1 MSGLWPASARATIRA
16 PMRRLVMF
24 PVVVV
29 AVAMGGA
36 PSAVAQDPV
45 IAAAGDI
52 ACAPDDPVTDTRC
65 HHRAT
70 SDLLVG
76 EPIAAVLPLGDL
88 QYNASLSSIVGA
100 GAYHDTWGRVK
111 AISRPVLGNHESGA
125 TDYFDYFNGVG
136 AADGPAG
143 PRGKGW
149 YSFDVGSWHLIALNS
164 NCSRPA
170 DTTDVVDCSS
180 GSEQERWLR
189 ADLAAH
195 PTACTLAYWHHPRYS
210 SGHDGSNTFM
220 QPLWEAL
227 ADAEVEILLSGHSH
241 DYERF
246 APLDRN
252 GSPDPVGGIRQFVV
266 GTGGAFF
273 VGFKSTREAHSEIA
287 QNDTFGVLF
296 LTLRPRSYDWR
307 FVPEAGETFTDS
319 GSTPCHGAPPP
330 PPPPPPPPA
339 DVTAP
344 AISRLK
350 ASPRRFRVADLTAPV
365 FSGLGV
371 SPRRF
376 SIGAEP
382 AAAVKRGTTFRY
394 QLSEAARVRA
404 TLSRRAAGRKVG
416 GRCRRRTRANRGR
429 PRCTLYRR
437 VGSFR
442 QQGIAGSNTRQFDGR
457 LRGRKLNPG
466 AFRAGFVA
474 TDAAGN
480 RSRRKRVSFMIVR
493 ARPRPG
499 PR

>member
-1 MSGLWPASARATIRA
+1 MSALWPTSARATVRA
-16 PMRRLVMF
+16 SMRRLVMF

-29 AVAMGGA
+29 AVATVCTPA
-36 PSAVAQDPV
+36 AVAQDPV

-52 ACAPDDPVTDTRC
+52 ACDTHDPGYNNGNGTADRC
-65 HHRAT
+65 RQRAT
-70 SDLLVG
+70 SDLLVAA
-76 EPIAAVLPLGDL
+76 PLAAVLPLGDI
-88 QYNASLSSIVGA
+88 QYGNPWLTQIGEV
-100 GAYHDTWGRVK
+100 YNPTWGRVK
-111 AISRPVLGNHESGA
+111 SITRPILGNHESSG
-125 TDYFDYFNGVG
+125 TGYFDYFNGMG

-149 YSFDVGSWHLIALNS
+149 YSFDIGSWHLIALNS

-180 GSEQERWLR
+180 GSEQEQWLR

-210 SGHDGSNTFM
+210 SGHDGSSTFM

-252 GSPDPVGGIRQFVV
+252 GNLDPARGIRQFVV

-273 VGFKSTREAHSEIA
+273 TGGLNTREAYSEVA
-287 QNDTFGVLF
+287 QSDTFGVLF
-296 LTLRPRSYDWR
+296 LTLHASSYDWR
-307 FVPEAGETFTDS
+307 FVPEAGRTFIDS
-319 GSTPCHGAPPP
+319 GSTSCHGA

-344 AISRLK
+344 LI
-350 ASPRRFRVADLTAPV
+350 
-365 FSGLGV
+365 SGLRV

-376 SIGAEP
+376 SVGAKP

-394 QLSEAARVRA
+394 QLSEAASIRV
-404 TLSRRAAGRKVG
+404 TLTRRAAGRKVG

-437 VGSFR
+437 VGNFT
-442 QQGIAGSNTRQFDGR
+442 QQGAAGSNTRRFGGR

-480 RSRRKRVSFMIVR
+480 RSRRKRVSFTIVR